1 MVKTGRPRRRDVE
14 RDAVGRI
21 KARAYRLS
29 ASERQAVKD
38 SHARDAQSVAV
49 WKRVRDMATNVACDP
64 RLGTTLGKM
73 LIVGDPLPIEP
84 PLFEAG
90 TRFAQ
95 ILFVYDRLVLGKI
108 PQVQAQNIAQQRGL
122 SLSEPTPELV
132 ARAGYAMAKAMIAL
146 GGRLIAGD
154 GRMLTNG
161 VPRVAQCS
169 LPPRAI
175 AVEALCRE
183 SGNFGG
189 YSPRDAVEGLQ
200 VLASHFGLLDT
211 VTDRLRRA
219 TAAAQPC
226 QSSSE
231 SPADDGLSHHVNI
244 EELTQEAETL

>member
-1 MVKTGRPRRRDVE
+1 M
-14 RDAVGRI
+14 
-21 KARAYRLS
+21 ARAYRLS

-38 SHARDAQSVAV
+38 AHARDMQSVAV

-73 LIVGDPLPIEP
+73 LVIGDPLPIEP

-132 ARAGYAMAKAMIAL
+132 ARAGTAMAKAMIAL
-146 GGRLIAGD
+146 GGRIIAGD
-154 GRMLTNG
+154 DRVLTNG
-161 VPRVAQCS
+161 VPRIAQCS
-169 LPPRAI
+169 LPPRAV

-189 YSPRDAVEGLQ
+189 YGPRDAVEGLQ
-200 VLASHFGLLDT
+200 VLASHFGLFDS
-211 VTDRLRRA
+211 VSDRTRRA
-219 TAAAQPC
+219 VEAVQTGQGHTAAVAP
-226 QSSSE
+226 SNSE
-231 SPADDGLSHHVNI
+231 SPADDGLSHHVDLDQ
-244 EELTQEAETL
+244 LTEEAETL